1 MADPDFQIR
10 GGGWGVGHPDPE
22 MRGGPSLKKKN
33 WGASVWSKNKRGRL
47 PGLSPGSTTA
57 THTQPHTS
65 TPRCMFVPIL
75 SGLLE
80 ETDSGILLLIL
91 YQILHVHHPQGLG
104 TLSQVVC
111 HIW

>member
-1 MADPDFQIR
+1 MANPDFQIR
-10 GGGWGVGHPDPE
+10 GGGG
-22 MRGGPSLKKKN
+22 
-33 WGASVWSKNKRGRL
+33 GASPRF
-47 PGLSPGSTTA
+47 TTA

-65 TPRCMFVPIL
+65 IPRCMFVPIL